1 MKKLFVC
8 FTVLLAMLSPAYSW
22 AVEVAALAAESVP
35 GVDLIALIQA
45 FAGESAPV
53 WIGWISFVLVIWSQ
67 LRQLI
72 SPTLIARL
80 PRWVIWV
87 LEFAAANFGK
97 SRNDYLQDPLTY
109 KKRK

>member
-1 MKKLFVC
+1 MKYLFMV
-8 FTVLLAMLSPAYSW
+8 MLFFISPF
-22 AVEVAALAAESVP
+22 ALASDAAQVSF
-35 GVDLIALIQA
+35 DLIGLIQSI
-45 FAGESAPV
+45 AGESAPV

-109 KKRK
+109 KKRT